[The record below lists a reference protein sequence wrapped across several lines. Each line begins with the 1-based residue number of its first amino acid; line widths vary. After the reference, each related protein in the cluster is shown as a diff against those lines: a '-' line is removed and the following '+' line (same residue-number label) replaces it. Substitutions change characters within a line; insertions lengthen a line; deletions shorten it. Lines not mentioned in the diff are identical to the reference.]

1 MLIVFIN
8 LQTLHYKKWTRVT
21 LIKII
26 NCNLIKS
33 MWSIAIIQK
42 TCFKKLYSLCEYF
55 CTKEIFYFWT
65 LYIVI
70 INYFLKIHV
79 SLYIPSREEKFSK
92 RMLFHLDGRSVK
104 VTAADKISVN
114 NPAIQYNGELTNQNV
129 E

>member
-1 MLIVFIN
+1 MIDRHNSKDMF
-8 LQTLHYKKWTRVT
+8 
-21 LIKII
+21 
-26 NCNLIKS
+26 
-33 MWSIAIIQK
+33 QK
-42 TCFKKLYSLCEYF
+42 TLYVNTFVRKKFFYF
-55 CTKEIFYFWT
+55 CT

>member
-8 LQTLHYKKWTRVT
+8 LQTLYYKKWTRVT

-42 TCFKKLYSLCEYF
+42 TCFKKLYMWILLYERNF
-55 CTKEIFYFWT
+55 FYFWT

-92 RMLFHLDGRSVK
+92 RLMLFHLDERSVK